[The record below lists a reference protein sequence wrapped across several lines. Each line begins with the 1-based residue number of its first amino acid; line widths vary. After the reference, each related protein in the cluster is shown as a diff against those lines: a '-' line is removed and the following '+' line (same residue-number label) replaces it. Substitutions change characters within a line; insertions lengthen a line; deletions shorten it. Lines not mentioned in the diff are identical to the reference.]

1 MFQINDEA
9 VPKSE
14 AFTYLGRTITYNN
27 INWAAVYPNLFKS
40 WWRWDM
46 IVRVLERTRGTVW
59 TKGEIYKAVGQSV
72 LLFGS
77 KCWVVNGDM
86 LKVLMEFNHWSA
98 R

>member
-1 MFQINDEA
+1 
-9 VPKSE
+9 
-14 AFTYLGRTITYNN
+14 
-27 INWAAVYPNLFKS
+27 
-40 WWRWDM
+40 M

-86 LKVLMEFNHWSA
+86 LKVLMEFNHWAA